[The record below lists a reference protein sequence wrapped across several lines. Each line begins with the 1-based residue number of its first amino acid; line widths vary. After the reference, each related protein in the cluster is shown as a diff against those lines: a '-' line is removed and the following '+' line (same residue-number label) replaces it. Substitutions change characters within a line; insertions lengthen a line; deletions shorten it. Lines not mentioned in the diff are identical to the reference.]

1 MKTLF
6 ELKQDMTTVGK
17 QIQKTKDE
25 ISQKAADTS
34 VTVEELNQLNK
45 TAAELQQRFDIIK
58 NQHDQMEVEQ
68 KASLSKGNF
77 TEATDP
83 KQKII
88 DAKAELIRATM
99 ANRPVNSDVLQ
110 VLGDNSTTKGNK
122 FLPSTLTNDII
133 AEPLVKNQLRE
144 KEIVTQITNLVI
156 PRISFTIDDDD
167 FIQDGEA
174 AKEIEL
180 KGDSVNFGRFQTK
193 VKAGIT
199 DTVLMGTNTNLVQTV
214 ENNLRAGLAAKERK
228 VSFATSPKSG
238 EEHMSFYDKT
248 EVNIKEVEGNDL
260 YEAITNALADLHE
273 DFRENATIYMRF
285 SDYVTIIRTLAN
297 GSATLYNAQPEQVL
311 GKPVIFT
318 DAATTPVVGDF
329 SYAHLN
335 YDIADVLYEQYKDY
349 DKGINYF
356 MVTAW
361 FDHQIKLA
369 SAFRLA
375 TIKKA

>member
-110 VLGDNSTTKGNK
+110 V
-122 FLPSTLTNDII
+122 
-133 AEPLVKNQLRE
+133 
-144 KEIVTQITNLVI
+144 
-156 PRISFTIDDDD
+156 
-167 FIQDGEA
+167 
-174 AKEIEL
+174 
-180 KGDSVNFGRFQTK
+180 
-193 VKAGIT
+193 
-199 DTVLMGTNTNLVQTV
+199 
-214 ENNLRAGLAAKERK
+214 
-228 VSFATSPKSG
+228 
-238 EEHMSFYDKT
+238 
-248 EVNIKEVEGNDL
+248 
-260 YEAITNALADLHE
+260 
-273 DFRENATIYMRF
+273 
-285 SDYVTIIRTLAN
+285 
-297 GSATLYNAQPEQVL
+297 
-311 GKPVIFT
+311 
-318 DAATTPVVGDF
+318 
-329 SYAHLN
+329 
-335 YDIADVLYEQYKDY
+335 
-349 DKGINYF
+349 
-356 MVTAW
+356 
-361 FDHQIKLA
+361 
-369 SAFRLA
+369 
-375 TIKKA
+375 

>member
-1 MKTLF
+1 ML
-6 ELKQDMTTVGK
+6 ERVIDEAKQDLAERAEYLDIK
-17 QIQKTKDE
+17 QL
-25 ISQKAADTS
+25 SSRYSMS
-34 VTVEELNQLNK
+34 VP
-45 TAAELQQRFDIIK
+45 
-58 NQHDQMEVEQ
+58 EVEQ
-68 KASLSKGNF
+68 NF
-77 TEATDP
+77 VKD
-83 KQKII
+83 KRKII

-285 SDYVTIIRTLAN
+285 TDYVTIIRTLAN

-335 YDIADVLYEQYKDY
+335 YDIGAYAELKTKTTGITGVINKTSDVLQKV
-349 DKGINYF
+349 GNSAQNIGTSLTHGVTIPIAGA
-356 MVTAW
+356 VTAVTTAAVKW
-361 FDHQIKLA
+361 E
-369 SAFRLA
+369 SAFAGVISLPSLVA
-375 TIKKA
+375 I

>member
-17 QIQKTKDE
+17 RIQKTKDE

-318 DAATTPVVGDF
+318 DAATTPVDGDF